1 MGPPLVPPAAT
12 VQGWNR
18 RIELRPWPVRWLR
31 CGINPNRL
39 AFSRGLRLLFLALGA
54 AAVVRAAAP
63 FLEQTDVFT
72 ENTDGFVSYR
82 IPGVVV
88 TARGSVLAYGEARKF
103 SGADWGEIEV
113 HLRRSVDGGRTFG
126 PARQVAHCGPR
137 LPRHPVLAEHPGGKH
152 GGPEEQTVNN
162 PVAIA
167 TREGPVHLLYGVEYQ
182 RAFHVRSDD
191 DGLTWSA
198 PVEITGAFAGFR
210 PAWPWRVLA
219 LGPGHGLQLQSGR
232 LVVPVW
238 IALAEGS
245 PHGRG
250 VSATILSDDGGRT
263 WRAGSI
269 AVPNDER
276 TPSPSEA
283 IATELPG
290 GRVLLLTRT
299 RAPGHRKVATISP
312 DGAGGWSRPE
322 LVPDLLEPV
331 CMSGLITL
339 PDAAGRPSANL
350 VHSNPDHLG
359 VAGRQAR
366 PGDRRDRRNLT
377 IKLSRDEGATWPVSR
392 VLEPGPSA
400 YSDLAVLPDGTI
412 LCFYERGRPGALRP
426 GSRREDWPYARLTLA
441 RFNRTWLESGSR

>member
-1 MGPPLVPPAAT
+1 MGPPLIPSRRRGSTLEPANLASPFGY
-12 VQGWNR
+12 GWF
-18 RIELRPWPVRWLR
+18 RW
-31 CGINPNRL
+31 GINSTGPNPPR
-39 AFSRGLRLLFLALGA
+39 RLRLLFLALGA
-54 AAVVRAAAP
+54 AVVARAATP
-63 FLEQTDVFT
+63 FLERNDLFA
-72 ENTDGFVSYR
+72 EHTDGFVSYR

-88 TARGSVLAYGEARKF
+88 TAPGTVLAYCEARKF
-103 SGADWGEIEV
+103 SGADWGEIEI
-113 HLRRSVDGGRTFG
+113 HLRRSADGGRTFA
-126 PARQVAHCGPR
+126 PARQIAHLGPR
-137 LPRHPVLAEHPGGKH
+137 LPRHPVLAEHPSGKH
-152 GGPEEQTVNN
+152 GGPDEQTVNN

-167 TREGPVHLLYGVEYQ
+167 TREGPVHLLYCVEYQ

-245 PHGRG
+245 PHGGG
-250 VSATILSDDGGRT
+250 VSATIFSDDGGRT
-263 WRAGSI
+263 WRAGAI
-269 AVPNDER
+269 AVPNDAR
-276 TPSPSEA
+276 TPGPSEA

-299 RAPGHRKVATISP
+299 RSPGHRKVATISP
-312 DGAGGWSRPE
+312 DGAGGWSTPQ
-322 LVPDLLEPV
+322 LVPDLVEPI
-331 CMSGLITL
+331 CMSGLLTL
-339 PDAAGRPSANL
+339 PDAVGRPSAYL

-359 VAGRQAR
+359 VAGRDPR

-377 IKLSRDEGATWPVSR
+377 IKLSRDGGATWPVSR

-412 LCFYERGRPGALRP
+412 VCFYERGRPGALRP

-441 RFNRTWLESGSR
+441 RFNRTWLESGHP

>member
-1 MGPPLVPPAAT
+1 MSFALGGSGGFA
-12 VQGWNR
+12 R
-18 RIELRPWPVRWLR
+18 
-31 CGINPNRL
+31 GINST
-39 AFSRGLRLLFLALGA
+39 FSALTHCYWLLLLALGA
-54 AAVVRAAAP
+54 AAAVRAAAP
-63 FLEQTDVFT
+63 VLEQTDVFAEHT
-72 ENTDGFVSYR
+72 GGFVSYR

-88 TARGSVLAYGEARKF
+88 TARGSVLAYCEARKL

-113 HLRRSVDGGRTFG
+113 HLRRSIDGGRTFA
-126 PARQVAHCGPR
+126 PARQIAHLGPR

-167 TREGPVHLLYGVEYQ
+167 TRDGPVHLLYCVEYQ
-182 RAFHVRSDD
+182 RVFHVRSDD

-198 PVEITGAFAGFR
+198 PKEITGAFAGFR
-210 PAWPWRVLA
+210 PAWPWRVVA

-250 VSATILSDDGGRT
+250 VSATIFSDDGGRT
-263 WRAGSI
+263 WRAGAI
-269 AVPNDER
+269 AVPNDDR

-299 RAPGHRKVATISP
+299 RSPGHRKVATISP

-322 LVPDLLEPV
+322 LVPDLFEPV

-339 PDAAGRPSANL
+339 PDPTGRPSPIL
-350 VHSNPDHLG
+350 VYSNPDHRG
-359 VAGRQAR
+359 VAGREPR

-377 IKLSRDEGATWPVSR
+377 IKLSRDEGTTWPVSR

-400 YSDLAVLPDGTI
+400 YSDLAVLPDGTL

-441 RFNRTWLESGSR
+441 RFNRTWLESGAP

>member
-1 MGPPLVPPAAT
+1 M
-12 VQGWNR
+12 
-18 RIELRPWPVRWLR
+18 
-31 CGINPNRL
+31 L
-39 AFSRGLRLLFLALGA
+39 AA
-54 AAVVRAAAP
+54 AAVVRAATP

-72 ENTDGFVSYR
+72 EHTGGFVSYR
-82 IPGVVV
+82 IPGLVV
-88 TARGSVLAYGEARKF
+88 TARGTVLAYCEARKY

-113 HLRRSVDGGRTFG
+113 HLRRSTDGGRTFA
-126 PARQVAHCGPR
+126 PARQVAHVGPR

-152 GGPEEQTVNN
+152 GGPDEQTVNN

-182 RAFHVRSDD
+182 RAFHLRSED

-238 IALAEGS
+238 IALGEGS
-245 PHGRG
+245 PHGRA
-250 VSATILSDDGGRT
+250 VSATIVSDDGGRT
-263 WRAGSI
+263 WRAGEI

-276 TPSPSEA
+276 TTGPSES

-290 GRVLLLTRT
+290 GRVLLLART
-299 RAPGHRKVATISP
+299 RSAGHRKVATISA
-312 DGAGGWSRPE
+312 DGATGWGRPE
-322 LVPDLLEPV
+322 PVPDLVEPV

-339 PDAAGRPSANL
+339 PDATGRPSALL

-359 VAGRQAR
+359 VAGREPR
-366 PGDRRDRRNLT
+366 PGERRDRRNLT
-377 IKLSRDEGATWPVSR
+377 IKLSRDAGATWPVSR

-400 YSDLAVLPDGTI
+400 YSDLAVLPDGTL

-441 RFNRTWLESGSR
+441 RFNQAWVEAEAP

>member
-1 MGPPLVPPAAT
+1 MGPPLIPSRRRGSTLEPANPASPL
-12 VQGWNR
+12 GYS
-18 RIELRPWPVRWLR
+18 WLR
-31 CGINPNRL
+31 WGINSTGATPPR
-39 AFSRGLRLLFLALGA
+39 RLRLLFLALGA
-54 AAVVRAAAP
+54 AVVARAATP
-63 FLEQTDVFT
+63 FLERNDLFA
-72 ENTDGFVSYR
+72 EHTDGFVSYR

-88 TARGSVLAYGEARKF
+88 TPPGTVLAYCEARKF
-103 SGADWGEIEV
+103 SGADWGEIEI
-113 HLRRSVDGGRTFG
+113 HLRRSADGGRTFA
-126 PARQVAHCGPR
+126 PARQIAHFGPR

-152 GGPEEQTVNN
+152 GGPDEQTVNN

-167 TREGPVHLLYGVEYQ
+167 TREGAVHLLYCVEYQ

-198 PVEITGAFAGFR
+198 PVEITAAFAGFR

-250 VSATILSDDGGRT
+250 VSATIFSDDGGRT
-263 WRAGSI
+263 WRAGAI
-269 AVPNDER
+269 AVPNDAR
-276 TPSPSEA
+276 TPGPSEA

-299 RAPGHRKVATISP
+299 RSPGHRKVATISP
-312 DGAGGWSRPE
+312 DGSGGWSTPQ
-322 LVPDLLEPV
+322 LVPDLVEPI
-331 CMSGLITL
+331 CMSGLLTL
-339 PDAAGRPSANL
+339 PDAVGRPSAYL

-359 VAGRQAR
+359 VAGRDPR

-377 IKLSRDEGATWPVSR
+377 IKLSRDGGATWPVSR

-412 LCFYERGRPGALRP
+412 VCFYERGRPGALRP

-441 RFNRTWLESGSR
+441 RFNRTWLESGHP

>member
-1 MGPPLVPPAAT
+1 MSFALGRSGGFA
-12 VQGWNR
+12 R
-18 RIELRPWPVRWLR
+18 
-31 CGINPNRL
+31 GINST
-39 AFSRGLRLLFLALGA
+39 FSASPRCSWLLFLALGA
-54 AAVVRAAAP
+54 AAAVRADAP
-63 FLEQTDVFT
+63 VLEQTDVFAEHT
-72 ENTDGFVSYR
+72 GGFVSYR

-88 TARGSVLAYGEARKF
+88 TARGSVLAYCEARKL

-113 HLRRSVDGGRTFG
+113 HLRRSVDGGRTFA
-126 PARQVAHCGPR
+126 PSRQIAHLGPR

-152 GGPEEQTVNN
+152 GGPDEQTVNN

-167 TREGPVHLLYGVEYQ
+167 TRDGPVHLLYCVEYQ
-182 RAFHVRSDD
+182 RVFHVRSDD

-198 PVEITGAFAGFR
+198 PKEITGAFADFR
-210 PAWPWRVLA
+210 PAWPWRVVA

-250 VSATILSDDGGRT
+250 VSATIFSDDGGRT
-263 WRAGSI
+263 WRAGAI
-269 AVPNDER
+269 AVPNDDR

-299 RAPGHRKVATISP
+299 RSPGHRKVATISP

-322 LVPDLLEPV
+322 LVPDLFEPV

-339 PDAAGRPSANL
+339 PDPAGRPSPIL
-350 VHSNPDHLG
+350 VHSNPDHVG
-359 VAGRQAR
+359 VAGREPR
-366 PGDRRDRRNLT
+366 RGDRRDRRNLT
-377 IKLSRDEGATWPVSR
+377 IKLSRDEGTTWPVSR

-400 YSDLAVLPDGTI
+400 YSDLAVLPDGTL

-441 RFNRTWLESGSR
+441 RFNRTWLESGAP